1 MASVYIDENTELE
14 TSIKSLL
21 SMKSLKWIFVGG
33 KGGVGKTTT
42 SCSIA
47 SKLAEERRSVLIL
60 STDPAHNLSDAFGQ
74 SFSSTPS
81 LVRGY
86 NNLYG
91 MELDSSFEEEIESK
105 LNEDKGFFSKLIP
118 DFLSS
123 FPGIDEALGFAT
135 LMQTVR
141 SMPYSVIVFDTAPTG
156 HTLRLLGFPSLLEN
170 FLYKISGFKD
180 NISGAFQLFNSL
192 SGRSTEENNISLKL
206 DELRATTISIRE
218 VFQDPLSTSF
228 VCVCIP
234 EFLSVYET
242 ERLIQELAKQS
253 INCSHIVVNQ
263 VMFPIDVPPKTSC
276 IAEDTDSTE
285 HNEFIFRREYSK
297 NELPSDAVELKN
309 FTIEVMSNYNHLLK
323 YSKLLHSKYYNR
335 RNMQRKYLK
344 QIIDLYSEDF
354 NIAFIPMMTSEV
366 RGLELLKNF
375 GSLLM
380 ETTDL
385 SKLMGSG
392 DENIFP

>member
-1 MASVYIDENTELE
+1 MTSAYIDQNSDFE

-21 SMKSLKWIFVGG
+21 DMKSLKWIFVGG

-74 SFSSTPS
+74 NFSSTPS

-91 MELDSSFEEEIESK
+91 MELDSSFEDEIESK
-105 LNEDKGFFSKLIP
+105 LTEDKGFFSKIIP

-156 HTLRLLGFPSLLEN
+156 HTLRLLGFPSLLEH

-192 SGRSTEENNISLKL
+192 SGRSIEENNISSKL

-242 ERLIQELAKQS
+242 ERLIQELARQS

-263 VMFPIDVPPKTSC
+263 VMFPVDVPPRIKDVS
-276 IAEDTDSTE
+276 EDLNNCSNDGY
-285 HNEFIFRREYSK
+285 IFRQEYLQD
-297 NELPSDAVELKN
+297 ELPSGPEKLRDFA
-309 FTIEVMSNYNHLLK
+309 IEVMSNYNHLLN

-335 RNMQRKYLK
+335 RKMQKKYLK
-344 QIIDLYSEDF
+344 QIVDLYSEDF
-354 NIAFIPMMTSEV
+354 NISFIPMMSSEV
-366 RGLELLKNF
+366 
-375 GSLLM
+375 SI
-380 ETTDL
+380 ET
-385 SKLMGSG
+385 K
-392 DENIFP
+392 